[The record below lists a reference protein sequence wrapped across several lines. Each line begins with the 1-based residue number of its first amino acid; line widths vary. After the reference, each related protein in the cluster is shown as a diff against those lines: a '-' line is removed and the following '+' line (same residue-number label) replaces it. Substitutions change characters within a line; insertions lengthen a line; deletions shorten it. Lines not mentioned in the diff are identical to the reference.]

1 MRFLQLFLLFLFFIL
16 SGIIFSGCRKDSY
29 KGCISAQV
37 IHLGGGSPDPCQG
50 NIARLLQDV
59 NEIPKGTNVLL
70 VSDQT
75 PFDFKGGETIFFKLK
90 VRVQLI
96 PMPGCALNPEYMF
109 QINFCK

>member
-1 MRFLQLFLLFLFFIL
+1 MRIYRCFFPVCFVLIAAF
-16 SGIIFSGCRKDSY
+16 ISGCKKDHD

-37 IHLGGGSPDPCQG
+37 IHLGGGSTDPCQG

-70 VSDQT
+70 ISDQT
-75 PFDFKGGETIFFKLK
+75 PFDFKGGETIFFRLK

-96 PMPGCALNPEYMF
+96 PMPGCNLNPEYMF
-109 QINFCK
+109 QINFCN